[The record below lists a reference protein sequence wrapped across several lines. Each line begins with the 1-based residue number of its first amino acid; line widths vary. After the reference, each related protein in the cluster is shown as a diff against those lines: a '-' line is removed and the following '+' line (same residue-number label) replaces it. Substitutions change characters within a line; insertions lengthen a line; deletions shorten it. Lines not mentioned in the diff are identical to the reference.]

1 MDFIAGLWNYAIPFL
16 VVLTVLVFVHEL
28 GHYWA
33 ARRCG
38 IRVEVF
44 SIGFG
49 PELFGYTDRAG
60 TRWKFS
66 AIPLGGY
73 VKMFGDADPASTPS
87 EAVKQMTPAER
98 AESFF
103 YKSVGQRAFVVIMG
117 PAANFIFAII
127 ALALLFA
134 TLGQPFTP
142 AQVGSVIPESAAARA
157 GLLPGDVIVAIDGWS
172 VQRFEE
178 IQESVRLKPDQKV
191 EITVERDGSR
201 KTLNATIQS
210 RVIEDRLGNKHRV
223 GQLGISRSGV
233 EYRHHDPLTAVWQ
246 AARQTVSLTTGT
258 LTAIGQMISGARG
271 SEEIGGPLRIAQMS
285 GEFAQSGV
293 DALIWFMVIL
303 SINLGLINLFPIPL
317 LDGGHLMFYAIE
329 GLRGRPLG
337 EQAQKYG
344 FRIGLALVL
353 TLTVFAT
360 WNDLVHLRVVDF
372 VRNLIS

>member
-117 PAANFIFAII
+117 PAANFIFAVVT
-127 ALALLFA
+127 LALLFA
-134 TLGQPFTP
+134 TMGQPFTP
-142 AQVGSVIPESAAARA
+142 PQIGAVQPDSAAARA

-172 VQRFEE
+172 IQRFEE
-178 IQESVRLKPDQKV
+178 IQQVVRLRPDQRLNLT
-191 EITVERDGSR
+191 IERDGSR
-201 KTLNATIQS
+201 QNLAVTPKST
-210 RVIEDRLGNKHRV
+210 EFKDRLGNVHKV
-223 GQLGISRSGV
+223 GLLGISRSGV
-233 EYRHHDPLTAVWQ
+233 EYKHHDPLTAVWQ
-246 AARQTVSLTTGT
+246 AMRETLSLTSGT
-258 LTAIGQMISGARG
+258 LTAVGQMVSGARG